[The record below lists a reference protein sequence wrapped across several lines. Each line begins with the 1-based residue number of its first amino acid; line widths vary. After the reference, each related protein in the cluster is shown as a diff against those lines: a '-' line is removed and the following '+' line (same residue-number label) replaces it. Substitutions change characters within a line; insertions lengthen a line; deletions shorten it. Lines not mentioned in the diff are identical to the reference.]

1 MTMPKPTSRNLPRAQ
16 PAVRGGL
23 TVTKAT
29 VVCGTDFSEQ
39 TMHAVEAAAALARRL
54 DEPLVLVHAVDNES
68 RESLPADVRDA
79 LCIYERAQL
88 HEELE
93 RLRAAKVE
101 VIEEFCAGKPE
112 KLLLET
118 AATHDARLLVVSSH
132 RRKIP
137 KRWVLGSVA
146 EKVAESSLVP
156 TLVVRDS
163 TPFTRWVGGRKHL
176 RVFVGA
182 DFSAPSKAALRWVA
196 WLRQIGP
203 CHVVVA
209 HLEPDQPA
217 SASFDPV
224 HASIVMEMLARTG
237 ATQARAMRRHV
248 GQILGAKRVRV
259 RIEKGWGRSD
269 AHLIQVAREEHADLI
284 VIGTHQRHGLARLGH
299 LSVSRGVLHY
309 APMNVV
315 CVPFAAPFEETG
327 YENHI
332 YRDGVE

>member
-1 MTMPKPTSRNLPRAQ
+1 MTKPTSRDSPCAQ
-16 PAVRGGL
+16 SVGTGSLAVC
-23 TVTKAT
+23 KAT
-29 VVCGTDFSEQ
+29 IVTGTDFSEQ
-39 TMHAVEAAAALARRL
+39 AIHAVEAAAALARRL
-54 DEPLVLVHAVDNES
+54 DESLVLVHAVDTDS
-68 RESLPADVRDA
+68 RESLPAGLRDS
-79 LCIYERAQL
+79 LCIYEQAQL

-93 RLRAAKVE
+93 RLSAAKVQ
-101 VIEEFCAGKPE
+101 VVEEFRAGKPE
-112 KLLLET
+112 RVLLES
-118 AATHDARLLVVSSH
+118 AAIHDARLLVVSAR
-132 RRKIP
+132 RRKSP
-137 KRWVLGSVA
+137 KRWMLGSVA

-163 TPFTRWVGGRKHL
+163 TPFTRWIGGKKRL

-182 DFSAPSKAALRWVA
+182 DFSPASEAALRWVA
-196 WLRQIGP
+196 WLRRIGP

-209 HLEPDQPA
+209 HLDSDQPA

-224 HASIVMEMLARTG
+224 HASIILEMSAPTH
-237 ATQARAMRRHV
+237 ATQVRAMRRRV
-248 GQILGAKRVRV
+248 RQILGAKAVRV

-269 AHLIQVAREEHADLI
+269 AHLIQVAREELADLI

-315 CVPFAAPFEETG
+315 CVPFAALLEETG

-332 YRDGVE
+332 HRDGVE